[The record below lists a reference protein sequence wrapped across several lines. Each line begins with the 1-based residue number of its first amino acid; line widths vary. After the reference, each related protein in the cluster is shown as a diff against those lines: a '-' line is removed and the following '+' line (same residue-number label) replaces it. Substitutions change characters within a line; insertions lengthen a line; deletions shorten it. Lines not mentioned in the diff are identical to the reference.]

1 LQWILLFQEW
11 LKSWFLFLRLFLII
25 AIVAIA
31 KPSIILVMAIIGMTT
46 WTGIARFIRAELLK
60 VRNLEFIESA
70 HALGFS
76 EMRTLFRHAIPNAL
90 SPVLIAIA
98 FGIAAAIL
106 IESTLSFLGIG
117 VPAETL
123 TWGSVLSAA
132 RQSPT
137 AWWLA
142 IFPGFAIFLTVT
154 VYNLVGEGLTDA
166 LDPRQKK

>member
-1 LQWILLFQEW
+1 
-11 LKSWFLFLRLFLII
+11 
-25 AIVAIA
+25 
-31 KPSIILVMAIIGMTT
+31 
-46 WTGIARFIRAELLK
+46 
-60 VRNLEFIESA
+60 
-70 HALGFS
+70 
-76 EMRTLFRHAIPNAL
+76 PNAL

-98 FGIAAAIL
+98 FGIASAIL
-106 IESTLSFLGIG
+106 TEATLSFLGIG

-123 TWGSVLSAA
+123 TWGALLSAA

-142 IFPGFAIFLTVT
+142 IFPGFAIFITVT